1 MGSVIQKQMHTLI
14 LTVLTTVVH
23 MLYTSYK
30 GSFDYKLQVS
40 KIDLILKMIHTV

>member
-1 MGSVIQKQMHTLI
+1 MGSVIQKQMHTPILI
-14 LTVLTTVVH
+14 VLTTVVH